1 MTEET
6 QQPETPVQN
15 EAQASSPDVGKL
27 RDNKKEKCKPITK
40 VIIRRLPPTITS
52 DQLMEQISP
61 LPEYDYFY
69 FVKADM
75 SLGQY
80 AFSRAYINFVD
91 QQDIFTFKEKF
102 DNYVFVDSKGAEYS
116 AVVEFSP
123 FQRLPKKRVG
133 KKKDLK
139 CGTIESD
146 SYYIS
151 FLESR
156 KNQEADST
164 NAQPKTEYS
173 YQPADNTLKKV
184 TTTPLLE
191 YLKQRKQEKQRLR
204 DEKREERRRRELER
218 RRIKDDPVISKPVY
232 NVKDVCSKYCFIATL
247 SCTNLDAIH
256 FENQIKNENKVLSME
271 ENNNDPILN
280 GRLKIDNKLHAHK
293 ELNCCNKFA
302 NSYIK
307 SNKNNVSLVKKY
319 IRNNTKHYKFNNT
332 YDLRKENYM
341 QNNSELNKEKRSY
354 HWCNTKNNFI
364 DNKHKFKSGQCI
376 GRNEYFS
383 MFSETQFRNIHNM
396 WKLHTTNDTFNS
408 RNHNGVLKNPDLDKD
423 TNKDNK
429 ENKDDRDKVSPKDLK
444 NRNKRD
450 EKLREKV
457 PRDRDLKPLT
467 KGYRERMDDRNKDR
481 DIKHQRRHDD
491 KKLYGRRDDRDL
503 FKEEK
508 KNDIRDNKNYEIR
521 EDFKESKERRIEE
534 KKGKSYEKMRLEKKR
549 LAENKRNN
557 TDPNTD
563 NVIAVTC
570 IMKENQN
577 ITQES
582 TEEGFISSTSKGV
595 MEFVNEK
602 NDGKN
607 NGNIKLIE
615 NELDI
620 ESISDQTKDT
630 ETSIRTEKDATEK
643 SRSIE
648 HINRETGI
656 DTESEEIKESK
667 VVKRRSSLESGSDGG
682 TGDNNCLRRHKS
694 LDGDG
699 QSNLQKSESED
710 KEKDKKDP
718 RLERRIRNK
727 DRPAMEIYRPG
738 MGKFSKQRL
747 EREKSNN
754 DDRASLSQSP
764 TPNTTT
770 SSVSKTAKSGSEVR
784 SMTFK
789 RSVSRDIS

>member
-15 EAQASSPDVGKL
+15 EAQTSSPDVSKL
-27 RDNKKEKCKPITK
+27 RDNKKEKCRPMTK
-40 VIIRRLPPTITS
+40 VIIRRLPPTMTS

-61 LPEYDYFY
+61 LPEHDYFY

-80 AFSRAYINFVD
+80 AFSRAYINFTD

-102 DNYVFVDSKGAEYS
+102 DNYVFVDSKGTEYP

-156 KNQEADST
+156 NNQEADST

-218 RRIKDDPVISKPVY
+218 RRIKDDPIISK
-232 NVKDVCSKYCFIATL
+232 
-247 SCTNLDAIH
+247 
-256 FENQIKNENKVLSME
+256 
-271 ENNNDPILN
+271 
-280 GRLKIDNKLHAHK
+280 
-293 ELNCCNKFA
+293 
-302 NSYIK
+302 
-307 SNKNNVSLVKKY
+307 
-319 IRNNTKHYKFNNT
+319 
-332 YDLRKENYM
+332 
-341 QNNSELNKEKRSY
+341 
-354 HWCNTKNNFI
+354 
-364 DNKHKFKSGQCI
+364 
-376 GRNEYFS
+376 
-383 MFSETQFRNIHNM
+383 
-396 WKLHTTNDTFNS
+396 
-408 RNHNGVLKNPDLDKD
+408 VLKNPDLDKD

-467 KGYRERMDDRNKDR
+467 KAYRERMDDRNKDR
-481 DIKHQRRHDD
+481 DIKHQRRHED

-503 FKEEK
+503 FKEDK
-508 KNDIRDNKNYEIR
+508 KIDIRDNNKNYDIKD
-521 EDFKESKERRIEE
+521 DFKESKERRIEE
-534 KKGKSYEKMRLEKKR
+534 KK
-549 LAENKRNN
+549 
-557 TDPNTD
+557 
-563 NVIAVTC
+563 VTC

-582 TEEGFISSTSKGV
+582 TEDGLISSSTSKGL

-615 NELDI
+615 NEQDI
-620 ESISDQTKDT
+620 EYISDQTKDT
-630 ETSIRTEKDATEK
+630 ETSIRAEKDASEK

-648 HINRETGI
+648 HINREIGI
-656 DTESEEIKESK
+656 NNESEEIKESSK
-667 VVKRRSSLESGSDGG
+667 VVKRRSSLESGGEGG

-764 TPNTTT
+764 TPNATTT
-770 SSVSKTAKSGSEVR
+770 SSTVSKTAKSGSEVR